1 VHLVDL
7 NLNQMAYSSS
17 IPNRMDRKLADDFRL
32 FEQIFVDNDSA
43 DEEEES
49 NARFNENA
57 KNKDTKMRI
66 FHPTAFAPLS
76 KDIGSVLEKSKKESE
91 EKSNKNNRHTSRP
104 TTSKSAGQR
113 PETAMSSVSGTST
126 HTAGG
131 RQKAL
136 TVHAAEEV
144 RVLVWTTE
152 HVMILYLISLFST
165 FDESSGSSTWVRG
178 ACLHVIIFELIHQQ
192 IVDMD
197 YSPVRFKLS
206 DGFQQ
211 HPIVWNISQEAEE
224 MLRDLFYNKF
234 ITVLR
239 AMSADLTISIFFQIT
254 EAGCTLLKHVPEGL
268 LSDCHRVLYETLPDG
283 SLSDILHVRFL
294 HFDRNLV
301 AF

>member
-1 VHLVDL
+1 
-7 NLNQMAYSSS
+7 MAYSSS
-17 IPNRMDRKLADDFRL
+17 IPNRMDRKLAEDFRL
-32 FEQIFVDNDSA
+32 FEQIFVENDSA
-43 DEEEES
+43 DDEEDNNFRLET
-49 NARFNENA
+49 NA
-57 KNKDTKMRI
+57 KTKDTKMKI

-76 KDIGSVLEKSKKESE
+76 KEIGSALEKSMRDSE
-91 EKSNKNNRHTSRP
+91 EKANLSNRRTSRP
-104 TTSKSAGQR
+104 PTSKSVGQR

-165 FDESSGSSTWVRG
+165 FDESSGSSTWIRG
-178 ACLHVIIFELIHQQ
+178 SCLHVILFELIHQQ

-224 MLRDLFYNKF
+224 MLRDLFFNKF
-234 ITVLR
+234 VTVLR
-239 AMSADLTISIFFQIT
+239 AMSQDLTISIFFQIT
-254 EAGCTLLKHVPEGL
+254 EAGSTLLKHVPEGL
-268 LSDCHRVLYETLPDG
+268 LSDCHRVVYETLPDG
-283 SLSDILHVRFL
+283 SLSDLLHVCNFE
-294 HFDRNLV
+294 V
-301 AF
+301 T